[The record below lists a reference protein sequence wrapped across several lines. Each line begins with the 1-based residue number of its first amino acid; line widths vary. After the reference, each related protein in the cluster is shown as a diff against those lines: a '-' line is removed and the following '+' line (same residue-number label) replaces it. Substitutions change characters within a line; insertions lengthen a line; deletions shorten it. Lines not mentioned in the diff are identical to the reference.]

1 MLEQPVADFARVI
14 QWLCL
19 TDVAQVGRAVGC
31 GLGIGGSYSRRNKIF
46 LFSITSKVP
55 TTEIGK
61 AG

>member
-19 TDVAQVGRAVGC
+19 ADVAQVGRAVGY
-31 GLGIGGSYSRRNKIF
+31 GLDFGGSYPRRNKIF

-55 TTEIGK
+55 TTQIRKTG
-61 AG
+61 